1 MGGGNIGGTVDL
13 SGRNDACFG
22 WCHPCGVGS
31 TAFDWGEDRL
41 QMEKNI
47 VADAG
52 CVPAGSGAPDHERDL

>member
-1 MGGGNIGGTVDL
+1 MVEE
-13 SGRNDACFG
+13 
-22 WCHPCGVGS
+22 PCGVGS